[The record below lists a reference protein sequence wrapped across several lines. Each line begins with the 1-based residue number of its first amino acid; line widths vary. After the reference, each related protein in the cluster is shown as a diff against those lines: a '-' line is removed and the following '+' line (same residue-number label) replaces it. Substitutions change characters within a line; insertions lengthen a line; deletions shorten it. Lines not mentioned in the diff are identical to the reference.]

1 MGTRVME
8 RGTGDTWAMWS
19 VALLAS
25 AVESGYS
32 LRCVVVGAHARAMH
46 TRWAINSIAKAYG

>member
-1 MGTRVME
+1 ME